1 MSVYFV
7 TSNYSFS
14 GAKVRLFLKNAS
26 IFDFLAFWRRNHP
39 SSSYSSYLYTFKTNP
54 METTEKKLF
63 LLDAYAL
70 IYRAFFA
77 MSKNPR
83 LNSKGVNTS
92 AVMGFLNSLYE
103 ILQKEKPSH
112 IGVAFDVAGTAQRQ
126 AEYSEYKANREK
138 MPDDLR
144 DAIPYIIRLIEGF
157 NIPVYGVEGYE
168 ADDVIGTLA
177 KKAEQQGFLTY
188 MMTPD
193 KDFGQLVTDKILL
206 YKPAKFGEPAQ
217 VWGPKEVCE
226 RYGIQEP
233 KQLIDILGL
242 WGDAADNIPG
252 IPGIGEKTAAQ
263 LVGKYGSVENLIA
276 HADEL
281 KGKQKENVVNF
292 AEQGLMSKSLA
303 TINLE
308 VPVEFNEEELKAKEP
323 DVPMLM
329 ALFEELE
336 FRTFAKRFLE
346 DYKTKQSTLDGPS
359 TLRQAQGSGTLAS
372 PSLRGT
378 KQSREVTEGSQQ
390 NDLFSTEATSPSG
403 QFDLFNQGDN
413 SGLLEF
419 SDKDS
424 AKTVAHNYQLV
435 ESDADIQA
443 LVGLLSKQK
452 QFVFDTETTN
462 IDVYSAELVGLSFAI
477 KAHEAWYLSMPADQ
491 EECQKKLEL
500 LRPLFEDESILKI
513 GQNLKYDISMLAQ
526 YGISVKG
533 KLFDTMLAHYLLEP
547 EQRHNMDYLAEVYL
561 NYITIPIEDLIGKGR
576 QQKTMREVP
585 VNLVKEYA
593 AEDADITLQLYEKL
607 LPLLKENG
615 VEKLFYE
622 IEMPLV
628 PVLSRMEANGVRI
641 DTENLLQISEAFGV
655 EIHKIEEEIYNAAG
669 MPFNIASPKQLGEVL
684 FEKLRIDEKAK
695 KTKTG
700 QYATGED
707 VLQKLSH
714 KHPIIQLILDYR
726 SFTKLKS
733 TYLDALPAL
742 VNPKD
747 GLIHTSYNQAVTAT
761 GRLSSNNPNLQ
772 NIPVRT
778 EKGREIRR
786 AFVPRSPQYTLLAAD
801 YSQIELRIIAHLSQD
816 PAMMA
821 DFNLGHDIHAATA
834 AKVFHVPMDQVTKE
848 QRSRAKAVNFG
859 IIYGMSAFGLAERM
873 ELSRSEAADIIK
885 KYFEEY
891 AGIKEYMNRSIAL
904 ARERGY
910 AETILGRRR
919 YLRDINGANSV
930 VRGFAERNAINAPIQ
945 GSSADMIK
953 IAMIGIHEELERL
966 KMQSKMIL
974 QVHDELVFDAH
985 LDELDALKAIVQD
998 KMVNA
1003 LPLSVPVVVEMN
1015 TGANWLEAH

>member
-1 MSVYFV
+1 
-7 TSNYSFS
+7 
-14 GAKVRLFLKNAS
+14 
-26 IFDFLAFWRRNHP
+26 
-39 SSSYSSYLYTFKTNP
+39 
-54 METTEKKLF
+54 MENTEKKLF

-77 MSKNPR
+77 LSKNPR
-83 LNSKGVNTS
+83 MNSKGVNTS

-103 ILQKEKPSH
+103 ILQKEKPTH
-112 IGVAFDVAGTAQRQ
+112 IGVAFDVSGTAQRQ

-144 DAIPYIIRLIEGF
+144 DSIPYIIRLIEAF

-168 ADDVIGTLA
+168 ADDVIGTLS
-177 KKAEQQGFLTY
+177 KKAEQQGFITY

-226 RYGIQEP
+226 RYGIKEP

-263 LVGKYGSVENLIA
+263 LVQKYGSVENLIA

-292 AEQGLMSKSLA
+292 AEQGLLSKALA

-308 VPVEFNEEELKAKEP
+308 VPVEFNEEELKTKEP
-323 DVPMLM
+323 DVPTLM

-336 FRTFAKRFLE
+336 FKTFAKRFLE
-346 DYKTKQSTLDGPS
+346 DYKKTHGDVQQAEIPTPKPS
-359 TLRQAQGSGTLAS
+359 A
-372 PSLRGT
+372 P
-378 KQSREVTEGSQQ
+378 
-390 NDLFSTEATSPSG
+390 NLFSTTPPSSE
-403 QFDLFNQGDN
+403 FDLFHQGDN

-424 AKTVAHNYQLV
+424 AKTVPHDYKLV
-435 ESDADIQA
+435 ENDADIKS
-443 LVGLLSKQK
+443 LVDLLCKQK

-462 IDVYSAELVGLSFAI
+462 IDVYSAELVGLSFSI
-477 KAHEAWYLSMPADQ
+477 KAHEAWYLSMPA
-491 EECQKKLEL
+491 EREACQKKLEL
-500 LRPLFEDESILKI
+500 LRPLFENEGIQKI

-526 YGISVKG
+526 YGINVKG
-533 KLFDTMLAHYLLEP
+533 PMFDTMLAHYLLEP

-561 NYITIPIEDLIGKGR
+561 NYLTIPIEDLIGKGR

-585 VNLVKEYA
+585 VEQVKEYA

-607 LPLLKENG
+607 MPLLKENG

-628 PVLSRMEANGVRI
+628 PVLSRMEANGVKI
-641 DTENLLQISEAFGV
+641 DTENLQQISEEFGK
-655 EIHKIEEEIYNAAG
+655 EIRKIEEQIYEAAG
-669 MPFNIASPKQLGEVL
+669 TPFNIASPKQLGEIL
-684 FEKLRIDEKAK
+684 FEKLKIDEKAK

-714 KHPIIQLILDYR
+714 KHPIIQMILDYR

-786 AFVPRSPQYTLLAAD
+786 AFVPRSETYTLLAAD

-816 PAMMA
+816 PAMVN

-834 AKVFHVPMDQVTKE
+834 AKVFHVPMEQVTKE

-953 IAMIGIHEELERL
+953 IAMIGIHQELERL

-985 LDELDALKAIVQD
+985 LDELDTLKAIVND

-1015 TGANWLEAH
+1015 TGSNWLEAH

>member
-1 MSVYFV
+1 
-7 TSNYSFS
+7 
-14 GAKVRLFLKNAS
+14 
-26 IFDFLAFWRRNHP
+26 
-39 SSSYSSYLYTFKTNP
+39 
-54 METTEKKLF
+54 METSEKKLF

-83 LNSKGVNTS
+83 MNSKGVNTS

-103 ILQKEKPSH
+103 ILQKEKPTH

-144 DAIPYIIRLIEGF
+144 DSIPYIIRLIEAF

-168 ADDVIGTLA
+168 ADDVIGTLS
-177 KKAEQQGFLTY
+177 KKAEQQGFITY

-263 LVGKYGSVENLIA
+263 LVGQYGSVENLIA

-281 KGKQKENVVNF
+281 KGKQKENVINF
-292 AEQGLMSKSLA
+292 AEQGLMSKALA

-323 DVPMLM
+323 DVPALM

-336 FRTFAKRFLE
+336 FKTFAKRFLE
-346 DYKTKQSTLDGPS
+346 DYKTKQSSWVGPS

-378 KQSREVTEGSQQ
+378 KQSRETAGSQTP
-390 NDLFSTEATSPSG
+390 DLFSTSTPSG
-403 QFDLFNQGDN
+403 ELDLFHQGDN
-413 SGLLEF
+413 DGLLEF

-424 AKTVAHNYQLV
+424 AKTVTHDYQLV
-435 ESDADIQA
+435 ETEADIKA
-443 LVGLLSKQK
+443 LVELLSKQK

-462 IDVYSAELVGLSFAI
+462 IDVYSAELVGASFAI
-477 KAHEAWYLSMPADQ
+477 KAHEAWYLPMPA
-491 EECQKKLEL
+491 EREACQRKLEL
-500 LRPLFEDESILKI
+500 LRPLFEDESLLKI

-526 YGISVKG
+526 YGINVKG
-533 KLFDTMLAHYLLEP
+533 KMFDTMLAHYLIEP

-561 NYITIPIEDLIGKGR
+561 NYLTIPIEDLIGKGR

-585 VNLVKEYA
+585 VELVKEYA

-628 PVLSRMEANGVRI
+628 PVLSRMEANGVKI
-641 DTENLLQISEAFGV
+641 DTENLQLISEEFGG
-655 EIHKIEEEIYNAAG
+655 EIHKIEEQIYQAART
-669 MPFNIASPKQLGEVL
+669 PFNIASPKQLGEIL
-684 FEKLRIDEKAK
+684 FERLRIDEKAK

-714 KHPIIQLILDYR
+714 KHPIIQMILDYR
-726 SFTKLKS
+726 SLTKLKS

-786 AFVPRSPQYTLLAAD
+786 AFVPRSQQYTLLAAD

-816 PAMMA
+816 PAMVA

-919 YLRDINGANSV
+919 YLRDINGSNSV

-953 IAMIGIHEELERL
+953 IAMIGIHQELERL

-1003 LPLSVPVVVEMN
+1003 LPLSVPIVVEMN

>member
-1 MSVYFV
+1 
-7 TSNYSFS
+7 
-14 GAKVRLFLKNAS
+14 
-26 IFDFLAFWRRNHP
+26 
-39 SSSYSSYLYTFKTNP
+39 

-77 MSKNPR
+77 MNKNPR
-83 LNSKGVNTS
+83 MTSKGLNTS

-103 ILQKEKPSH
+103 ILKNEKPTH
-112 IGVAFDVAGTAQRQ
+112 IGVAFDVAGTEQRQ

-138 MPDDLR
+138 MPEDLR
-144 DAIPYIIRLIEGF
+144 ESIPYIIRLIEAF
-157 NIPVYGVEGYE
+157 NIPIYGVEGYE
-168 ADDVIGTLA
+168 ADDVIGTLS
-177 KKAEQQGFLTY
+177 KKAEQQGFTTY

-193 KDFGQLVTDKILL
+193 KDFGQLVTDKVLL

-226 RYGIQEP
+226 RYGISEP

-263 LVGKYGSVENLIA
+263 LVQKYGSVENLIA

-281 KGKQKENVVNF
+281 KGKQKENVINF
-292 AEQGLMSKSLA
+292 AEQGMMSKMLA

-308 VPVEFNEEELKAKEP
+308 VPVEFDEEELRAKEP
-323 DVPMLM
+323 DLPALM

-336 FRTFAKRFLE
+336 FKTFAKRFLD
-346 DYKTKQSTLDGPS
+346 DYKKAHTDSP
-359 TLRQAQGSGTLAS
+359 RQAS
-372 PSLRGT
+372 PSERGAG
-378 KQSREVTEGSQQ
+378 GSQTLPTAKGSQ
-390 NDLFSTEATSPSG
+390 PPDLFSNAD
-403 QFDLFNQGDN
+403 QFDLFSQSENNGN
-413 SGLLEF
+413 LLDF
-419 SDKDS
+419 SDKNS
-424 AKTVAHNYQLV
+424 AKTVQHDYKLV
-435 ESDADIQA
+435 ETEADIKA
-443 LVGLLSKQK
+443 LVEQLKSQK

-462 IDVYSAELVGLSFAI
+462 VDVYSADLVGVSFAI
-477 KAHEAWYLSMPADQ
+477 KAHEAWYLPMPAER

-500 LRPLFEDESILKI
+500 LWPLFEDESILII

-526 YGISVKG
+526 YGINVKG
-533 KLFDTMLAHYLLEP
+533 KMFDTMLAHYLLEP

-561 NYITIPIEDLIGKGR
+561 NYVTIPIEDLIGKGR

-585 VNLVKEYA
+585 IELAKEYA

-615 VEKLFYE
+615 VEKLFYD

-628 PVLSRMEANGVRI
+628 PVLSRMEANGVKI
-641 DTENLLQISEAFGV
+641 DTQNLQQISDEFGG
-655 EIHKIEEEIYNAAG
+655 EIQKIEEEIYALADT
-669 MPFNIASPKQLGEVL
+669 PFNIASPKQLGEVL
-684 FEKLRIDEKAK
+684 FEKLKIDEKAK

-700 QYATGED
+700 QYATGEE
-707 VLQKLSH
+707 VLQKLLH
-714 KHPIIQLILDYR
+714 KHPIIQKILDYR

-778 EKGREIRR
+778 AQGREIRR

-816 PAMMA
+816 PAMVA

-834 AKVFHVPMDQVTKE
+834 AKVFHVPMNEVTKE

-919 YLRDINGANSV
+919 YLRDITGANSV

-953 IAMIGIHEELERL
+953 IAMIGIHEEMQRL
-966 KMQSKMIL
+966 KMQSKMML

-985 LDELDALKAIVQD
+985 LDELNELKAIVND

-1015 TGANWLEAH
+1015 TGGNWLEAH

>member
-1 MSVYFV
+1 
-7 TSNYSFS
+7 
-14 GAKVRLFLKNAS
+14 
-26 IFDFLAFWRRNHP
+26 
-39 SSSYSSYLYTFKTNP
+39 
-54 METTEKKLF
+54 MENDNKKLF

-77 MSKNPR
+77 LNKNPR
-83 LNSKGVNTS
+83 INSKGLNTS

-103 ILQKEKPSH
+103 ILKNEKPTH
-112 IGVAFDVAGTAQRQ
+112 IGVAFDVAGCAGRQ
-126 AEYSEYKANREK
+126 QEFADYKANRET

-144 DAIPYIIRLIEGF
+144 AAIPYIVRLVEAF
-157 NIPVYGVEGYE
+157 NIPTYGVEGYE
-168 ADDVIGTLA
+168 ADDIIGTLSR
-177 KKAEQQGFLTY
+177 KAEAAGFVTY

-193 KDFGQLVTDKILL
+193 KDFGQLVTDRVFM

-226 RYGIQEP
+226 RYGISNP
-233 KQLIDILGL
+233 RQLIDILGL

-252 IPGIGEKTAAQ
+252 IPGIGEKTAAA

-281 KGKQKENVVNF
+281 KGKQKENVVEF
-292 AEQGLMSKSLA
+292 AEQGMMSKMLA

-308 VPVEFNEEELKAKEP
+308 VPVEFDEEELRRKEP
-323 DVPMLM
+323 DMPALM

-336 FRTFAKRFLE
+336 FKTFAKRFLD
-346 DYKTKQSTLDGPS
+346 DYKAAHANAEVPTTP
-359 TLRQAQGSGTLAS
+359 TPA
-372 PSLRGT
+372 
-378 KQSREVTEGSQQ
+378 VTEKVQKPLPQDGQY
-390 NDLFSTEATSPSG
+390 DLFSQPDEEG
-403 QFDLFNQGDN
+403 GDLFA
-413 SGLLEF
+413 F
-419 SDKDS
+419 SEKDS
-424 AKTVAHNYQLV
+424 VKTVEHSYHLVDSEAAIGQLV
-435 ESDADIQA
+435 SRLQA
-443 LVGLLSKQK
+443 SPHI
-452 QFVFDTETTN
+452 VFDTETTST
-462 IDVYSAELVGLSFAI
+462 DVYAAELVGVSLCV
-477 KAHEAWYLSMPADQ
+477 KEHEAWYIPMPEQ
-491 EECQKKLEL
+491 REVCQQRLAL
-500 LRPLFEDESILKI
+500 LKPLLEDEGRLKI
-513 GQNLKYDISMLAQ
+513 GQNLKYDIAMLQQ
-526 YGISVKG
+526 YGIAVSG
-533 KLFDTMLAHYLLEP
+533 PLFDTMIAHYLIEP

-561 NYITIPIEDLIGKGR
+561 DYLTIPIEDLIGRGR
-576 QQKTMREVP
+576 TQKTMREVP
-585 VNLVKEYA
+585 VEKVVDYA
-593 AEDADITLQLYEKL
+593 AEDADITYQLYLKL

-615 VEKLFYE
+615 AEKLFYD

-628 PVLSRMEANGVRI
+628 PVLSQMEANGVKI
-641 DTENLLQISEAFGV
+641 DNQGLQQISEAFGK
-655 EIHKIEEEIYNAAG
+655 EIQDIENQIYESAG
-669 MPFNIASPKQLGEVL
+669 TQFNIASPRQLGEIL
-684 FEKLRIDEKAK
+684 FEKLKIDAKAK

-707 VLQKLSH
+707 VLQKLID
-714 KHPIIQLILDYR
+714 KHPIVRQVLEYR

-742 VNPKD
+742 VNPRD

-786 AFVPRSPQYTLLAAD
+786 AFVPRSDEYTLMAAD
-801 YSQIELRIIAHLSQD
+801 YSQIELRIIAHLSGD
-816 PAMMA
+816 PAMVE
-821 DFNLGHDIHAATA
+821 DFRQGHDIHAATA
-834 AKVFHVPMDQVTKE
+834 AKVFHVPLEEVTKQ

-873 ELSRSEAADIIK
+873 ELSRHEAADIIK

-891 AGIKEYMNRSIAL
+891 AGIKAYMERSIAV
-904 ARERGY
+904 AKEKGY

-919 YLRDINGANSV
+919 YLRDINGSNSV

-953 IAMIGIHEELERL
+953 IAMIGIHDELR
-966 KMQSKMIL
+966 KRQMKSKMIL

-985 LDELDALKAIVQD
+985 LDEIETLKAIVND

-1003 LPLSVPVVVEMN
+1003 MPLSVPVIVEIN
-1015 TGANWLEAH
+1015 TGDNWLEAH

>member
-1 MSVYFV
+1 
-7 TSNYSFS
+7 
-14 GAKVRLFLKNAS
+14 
-26 IFDFLAFWRRNHP
+26 
-39 SSSYSSYLYTFKTNP
+39 

-77 MSKNPR
+77 MNKNPR
-83 LNSKGVNTS
+83 MTSKGLNTS

-103 ILQKEKPSH
+103 ILKNEKPTH

-144 DAIPYIIRLIEGF
+144 ESIPYIIRLIEAF
-157 NIPVYGVEGYE
+157 NIPIYGVEGYE
-168 ADDVIGTLA
+168 ADDVIGTLS
-177 KKAEQQGFLTY
+177 KKAEQQGFTTY

-193 KDFGQLVTDKILL
+193 KDFGQLVTDKVLL

-226 RYGIQEP
+226 RYGISEP

-263 LVGKYGSVENLIA
+263 LVQKYGSVENLIA

-281 KGKQKENVVNF
+281 KGKQKENVINF
-292 AEQGLMSKSLA
+292 AEQGMMSKMLA

-308 VPVEFNEEELKAKEP
+308 VPVEFDEEELRAKEP
-323 DVPMLM
+323 DLPALM

-336 FRTFAKRFLE
+336 FKTFAKRFLE
-346 DYKTKQSTLDGPS
+346 DYKGKQSTLDGPS
-359 TLRQAQGSGTLAS
+359 TGSGTSAS

-378 KQSREVTEGSQQ
+378 KQSRETAESQTP
-390 NDLFSTEATSPSG
+390 DLFSTSTPSG
-403 QFDLFNQGDN
+403 EFDLFHQNDN

-424 AKTVAHNYQLV
+424 AKTVAHDYKLV
-435 ESDADIQA
+435 ETEADIKV
-443 LVGLLSKQK
+443 LVELLKSQK
-452 QFVFDTETTN
+452 QFIFDTETTN
-462 IDVYSAELVGLSFAI
+462 VDVYSADLVGVSFAI
-477 KAHEAWYLSMPADQ
+477 KAHEAWYLPMPT
-491 EECQKKLEL
+491 EREKCQKKLEL
-500 LRPLFEDESILKI
+500 LRPLFEDETILKI
-513 GQNLKYDISMLAQ
+513 GQNLKYDISILAQ
-526 YGISVKG
+526 YGINVKG
-533 KLFDTMLAHYLLEP
+533 KMFDTMLAHYLLEP

-585 VNLVKEYA
+585 IELAKEYA

-615 VEKLFYE
+615 VEKLFYD

-628 PVLSRMEANGVRI
+628 PVLSRMEANGVKI
-641 DTENLLQISEAFGV
+641 DTQNLQQISEDFGG
-655 EIHKIEEEIYNAAG
+655 EIQKIEEEIYALADT
-669 MPFNIASPKQLGEVL
+669 PFNIASPKQLGEVL
-684 FEKLRIDEKAK
+684 FEKLKIDEKAK

-700 QYATGED
+700 QYATGEE
-707 VLQKLSH
+707 VLQKLLH
-714 KHPIIQLILDYR
+714 KHPIIQKILDYR

-778 EKGREIRR
+778 AQGREIRR

-816 PAMMA
+816 PAMVA

-834 AKVFHVPMDQVTKE
+834 AKVFHVPMNEVTKE

-953 IAMIGIHEELERL
+953 IAMIGIHKEMQRL
-966 KMQSKMIL
+966 KMQSKMML

-985 LDELDALKAIVQD
+985 LDELDALKAIVND

-1015 TGANWLEAH
+1015 TGNNWLEAH

>member
-1 MSVYFV
+1 
-7 TSNYSFS
+7 
-14 GAKVRLFLKNAS
+14 
-26 IFDFLAFWRRNHP
+26 
-39 SSSYSSYLYTFKTNP
+39 
-54 METTEKKLF
+54 MEKQEKKLF

-77 MSKNPR
+77 LNKNPR
-83 LNSKGVNTS
+83 INSKGVNTS

-103 ILQKEKPSH
+103 ILQKEKPTH

-144 DAIPYIIRLIEGF
+144 EAIPYIIRLIEAF
-157 NIPVYGVEGYE
+157 NIAIYGVEGYE
-168 ADDVIGTLA
+168 ADDVIGTMS

-193 KDFGQLVTDKILL
+193 KDFGQLVTDRVLL

-252 IPGIGEKTAAQ
+252 IPGIGEKTAAA
-263 LVGKYGSVENLIA
+263 LVGKYGSVENIIA

-281 KGKQKENVVNF
+281 KGKQKENVINF
-292 AEQGLMSKSLA
+292 AEQGLMSKALA

-308 VPVEFNEEELKAKEP
+308 VPVEFDEEELKAKEP
-323 DVPMLM
+323 DVPALM

-336 FRTFAKRFLE
+336 FKAFAKRFLE
-346 DYKTKQSTLDGPS
+346 DYKTKQSALDGPS
-359 TLRQAQGSGTLAS
+359 TLRGTSGIAGSETS
-372 PSLRGT
+372 QSLRGT
-378 KQSREVTEGSQQ
+378 KQSMEMTEGSQQ
-390 NDLFSTEATSPSG
+390 PNLFSSNET
-403 QFDLFNQGDN
+403 FDLFHQGDN

-424 AKTVAHNYQLV
+424 ARTVSHDYKLV
-435 ESDADIQA
+435 ESDADIKA
-443 LVGLLSKQK
+443 LTDLLSKQT

-477 KAHEAWYLSMPADQ
+477 KAHEAWYLPMPADRD
-491 EECQKKLEL
+491 ECQKRLEL
-500 LRPLFEDESILKI
+500 LRPLFEDESIMKI

-526 YGISVKG
+526 YGIKVKG
-533 KLFDTMLAHYLLEP
+533 RLFDTMLAHYLLEP
-547 EQRHNMDYLAEVYL
+547 EQRHNMDYLAEAYL
-561 NYITIPIEDLIGKGR
+561 DYITIPIEDLIGKGR
-576 QQKTMREVP
+576 QQRSMREVP
-585 VNLVKEYA
+585 VEQVKEYA

-607 LPLLKENG
+607 SPMLKENG
-615 VEKLFYE
+615 VEKLLND

-641 DTENLLQISEAFGV
+641 DTENLKQISDEFGRQIQQV
-655 EIHKIEEEIYNAAG
+655 EEKIYEAAG

-714 KHPIIQLILDYR
+714 KHPIIQMILDYR

-778 EKGREIRR
+778 AQGREIRK
-786 AFVPRSPQYTLLAAD
+786 AFVPRSEHYTLLAAD

-816 PAMMA
+816 PAMVA

-919 YLRDINGANSV
+919 YLRDINGSNSV

-953 IAMIGIHEELERL
+953 IAMIGIHKEMERL
-966 KMQSKMIL
+966 QMQSKMIL

-985 LDELDALKAIVQD
+985 LDELDTLKAIVND

-1003 LPLSVPVVVEMN
+1003 LPLSVPVIVEMN

>member
-1 MSVYFV
+1 
-7 TSNYSFS
+7 
-14 GAKVRLFLKNAS
+14 
-26 IFDFLAFWRRNHP
+26 
-39 SSSYSSYLYTFKTNP
+39 

-77 MSKNPR
+77 LSKNPR
-83 LNSKGVNTS
+83 MNSKGVNTS
-92 AVMGFLNSLYE
+92 AIMGFLNSLYE
-103 ILQKEKPSH
+103 ILQKEKPTH
-112 IGVAFDVAGTAQRQ
+112 IGVAFDVSGTAQRQ

-144 DAIPYIIRLIEGF
+144 ESIPYIIRLIEAF

-168 ADDVIGTLA
+168 ADDVIGTLS
-177 KKAEQQGFLTY
+177 KKAEQQGFTTY

-217 VWGPKEVCE
+217 VWGAKEVCE
-226 RYGIQEP
+226 RYGIKEP

-242 WGDAADNIPG
+242 WGDASDNIPG
-252 IPGIGEKTAAQ
+252 IPGIGEKTASA
-263 LVGKYGSVENLIA
+263 LVGQYGSVENLIA

-281 KGKQKENVVNF
+281 KGKQKENVINF
-292 AEQGLMSKSLA
+292 AEQGLMSKALA

-308 VPVEFNEEELKAKEP
+308 VPVGFNEEELKSKEP
-323 DVPMLM
+323 DVPALM

-336 FRTFAKRFLE
+336 FKAFAKRFLD
-346 DYKTKQSTLDGPS
+346 DYKKSHDSVPTTVETPAPKP
-359 TLRQAQGSGTLAS
+359 AS
-372 PSLRGT
+372 PES
-378 KQSREVTEGSQQ
+378 
-390 NDLFSTEATSPSG
+390 FSAPSPSG
-403 QFDLFNQGDN
+403 QFDLFHQGDN

-424 AKTVAHNYQLV
+424 AKTVPHDYKLV
-435 ESDADIQA
+435 ETEADIKA
-443 LVGLLSKQK
+443 LVELLSKQQ

-462 IDVYSAELVGLSFAI
+462 IDVYSADLVGLSFAI
-477 KAHEAWYLSMPADQ
+477 KAHEAWYLPMPA
-491 EECQKKLEL
+491 EREACQMKLEL
-500 LRPLFEDESILKI
+500 LRPLFEDETILKI

-526 YGISVKG
+526 YGIRVKG
-533 KLFDTMLAHYLLEP
+533 PMFDTMLAHYLLEP

-561 NYITIPIEDLIGKGR
+561 NYLTIPIEDLIGKGR
-576 QQKTMREVP
+576 MQKTMREVP

-641 DTENLLQISEAFGV
+641 DTENLQQISEAFGV
-655 EIHKIEEEIYNAAG
+655 EIRKIKEEIYKAAG
-669 MPFNIASPKQLGEVL
+669 MPFNIASPKQLGEIL
-684 FEKLRIDEKAK
+684 FERLRIDEKAK

-714 KHPIIQLILDYR
+714 KHPIIQMILDYR
-726 SFTKLKS
+726 SLTKLKS

-778 EKGREIRR
+778 AQGREIRR

-816 PAMMA
+816 PAMVN

-919 YLRDINGANSV
+919 YLRDINSANSV

-953 IAMIGIHEELERL
+953 IAMIGIHQELERL
-966 KMQSKMIL
+966 KMRSKMIL

-985 LDELDALKAIVQD
+985 LDELDALKSIVQD

>member
-1 MSVYFV
+1 
-7 TSNYSFS
+7 
-14 GAKVRLFLKNAS
+14 
-26 IFDFLAFWRRNHP
+26 
-39 SSSYSSYLYTFKTNP
+39 

-77 MSKNPR
+77 LSKNPR
-83 LNSKGVNTS
+83 MNSKGVNTS

-103 ILQKEKPSH
+103 ILQKEKPTH
-112 IGVAFDVAGTAQRQ
+112 IGVAFDVSGTAQRQ

-144 DAIPYIIRLIEGF
+144 ESIPYIIRLIEAF

-168 ADDVIGTLA
+168 ADDVIGTLS
-177 KKAEQQGFLTY
+177 KKAEQQGFTTY

-217 VWGPKEVCE
+217 VWGAKEVCE
-226 RYGIQEP
+226 RYGIKEP

-242 WGDAADNIPG
+242 WGDASDNIPG
-252 IPGIGEKTAAQ
+252 IPGIGEKTASA
-263 LVGKYGSVENLIA
+263 LVGQYGSVENLIA

-281 KGKQKENVVNF
+281 KGKQKENVINF
-292 AEQGLMSKSLA
+292 AEQGLMSKALA

-308 VPVEFNEEELKAKEP
+308 VPVGFNEEELKSKEP
-323 DVPMLM
+323 DVPALM

-336 FRTFAKRFLE
+336 FKAFAKRFLD
-346 DYKTKQSTLDGPS
+346 DYKKSHDSVPTTVETPAPKP
-359 TLRQAQGSGTLAS
+359 AS
-372 PSLRGT
+372 PES
-378 KQSREVTEGSQQ
+378 
-390 NDLFSTEATSPSG
+390 FSAPSPSG
-403 QFDLFNQGDN
+403 QFDLFHQGDN

-424 AKTVAHNYQLV
+424 AKTVPHDYKLV
-435 ESDADIQA
+435 ETEAEIKA
-443 LVGLLSKQK
+443 LVELLSKQQ

-462 IDVYSAELVGLSFAI
+462 IDVYSADLVGLSFAI
-477 KAHEAWYLSMPADQ
+477 KAHEAWYLPMPA
-491 EECQKKLEL
+491 EREACQMKLEL
-500 LRPLFEDESILKI
+500 LRPLFENETILKI

-526 YGISVKG
+526 YGIRVKG
-533 KLFDTMLAHYLLEP
+533 PMFDTMLAHYLLEP

-561 NYITIPIEDLIGKGR
+561 NYLTIPIEDLIGKGR
-576 QQKTMREVP
+576 MQKTMREVP

-641 DTENLLQISEAFGV
+641 DTENLQQISEAFGV
-655 EIHKIEEEIYNAAG
+655 EIRKIEEEIYKAAG
-669 MPFNIASPKQLGEVL
+669 MPFNIASPKQLGEIL
-684 FEKLRIDEKAK
+684 FERLRIDEKAK

-714 KHPIIQLILDYR
+714 KHPIIQMILDYR
-726 SFTKLKS
+726 SLTKLKS

-778 EKGREIRR
+778 AQGREIRR

-816 PAMMA
+816 PAMVK

-953 IAMIGIHEELERL
+953 IAMIGIHQELERL
-966 KMQSKMIL
+966 KMRSKMIL

-985 LDELDALKAIVQD
+985 LDELDALKSIVQD

>member
-1 MSVYFV
+1 
-7 TSNYSFS
+7 
-14 GAKVRLFLKNAS
+14 
-26 IFDFLAFWRRNHP
+26 
-39 SSSYSSYLYTFKTNP
+39 

-77 MSKNPR
+77 LSKNPR
-83 LNSKGVNTS
+83 MNSKGVNTS

-112 IGVAFDVAGTAQRQ
+112 IGVAFDVSGTAQRQ

-144 DAIPYIIRLIEGF
+144 DSIPYIIRLIEGF

-168 ADDVIGTLA
+168 ADDVIGTLS
-177 KKAEQQGFLTY
+177 KKAEQQGFTTY

-217 VWGPKEVCE
+217 IWGPKEVCE
-226 RYGIQEP
+226 RYGIKEP

-242 WGDAADNIPG
+242 WGDASDNIPG

-263 LVGKYGSVENLIA
+263 LVQKYGSVENLIA
-276 HADEL
+276 HVDEL
-281 KGKQKENVVNF
+281 KGKQKENVINF
-292 AEQGLMSKSLA
+292 AEQGLMSKALA

-323 DVPMLM
+323 DVPALM

-336 FRTFAKRFLE
+336 FKTFAKRFLE
-346 DYKTKQSTLDGPS
+346 EYKGKHLVDSPLPPS
-359 TLRQAQGSGTLAS
+359 Q
-372 PSLRGT
+372 RGT
-378 KQSREVTEGSQQ
+378 GQPTGASGGSQP
-390 NDLFSTEATSPSG
+390 NTPDLFSTPTPTGE
-403 QFDLFNQGDN
+403 FDLFHQGDN

-424 AKTVAHNYQLV
+424 AKTVPHDYKLV
-435 ESDADIQA
+435 ETEADIKV
-443 LVGLLSKQK
+443 LVELLSKQQ

-477 KAHEAWYLSMPADQ
+477 KAHEAWYLSMPA
-491 EECQKKLEL
+491 EREACQKKLEL
-500 LRPLFEDESILKI
+500 LRPLFENESILKI

-533 KLFDTMLAHYLLEP
+533 KMFDTMLAHYLLEP

-561 NYITIPIEDLIGKGR
+561 NYLTIPIEDLIGKGR

-585 VNLVKEYA
+585 LELVKEYA

-628 PVLSRMEANGVRI
+628 PVLSQMEANGVRI
-641 DTENLLQISEAFGV
+641 DTENLQQISEAFGR
-655 EIHKIEEEIYNAAG
+655 EIRKIEEEIYKAAG
-669 MPFNIASPKQLGEVL
+669 TPFNIASPKQLGEIL
-684 FEKLRIDEKAK
+684 FERLRIDEKAK

-714 KHPIIQLILDYR
+714 KHPIIQMILDYR
-726 SFTKLKS
+726 SLTKLKS

-816 PAMMA
+816 PAMVN

-919 YLRDINGANSV
+919 YLRDINSANSV

-953 IAMIGIHEELERL
+953 IAMIGIHQELERL

-985 LDELDALKAIVQD
+985 LDELDTLKAIVLD

>member
-1 MSVYFV
+1 
-7 TSNYSFS
+7 
-14 GAKVRLFLKNAS
+14 
-26 IFDFLAFWRRNHP
+26 
-39 SSSYSSYLYTFKTNP
+39 

-83 LNSKGVNTS
+83 MNSKGLNTS

-103 ILQKEKPSH
+103 ILQKEKPTH
-112 IGVAFDVAGTAQRQ
+112 IGVAFDVSGTAQRQ

-144 DAIPYIIRLIEGF
+144 DSIPYIIRL
-157 NIPVYGVEGYE
+157 IPVYGVEGYE
-168 ADDVIGTLA
+168 ADDVIGTLS
-177 KKAEQQGFLTY
+177 KKAEQQGFITY

-263 LVGKYGSVENLIA
+263 LVQKYGSVENLIA

-281 KGKQKENVVNF
+281 KGKQKENVINF
-292 AEQGLMSKSLA
+292 AEQGLMSKALA

-308 VPVEFNEEELKAKEP
+308 VPVEFSEEELKAKEP
-323 DVPMLM
+323 DVPALM

-336 FRTFAKRFLE
+336 FKTFAKRFLE
-346 DYKTKQSTLDGPS
+346 DYKKTHGDVPQAETPTPKPS
-359 TLRQAQGSGTLAS
+359 A
-372 PSLRGT
+372 P
-378 KQSREVTEGSQQ
+378 
-390 NDLFSTEATSPSG
+390 NLFSTTTPSSE
-403 QFDLFNQGDN
+403 FDLFHQGDN

-424 AKTVAHNYQLV
+424 AKTVPHDYKLV
-435 ESDADIQA
+435 ENDADIKS
-443 LVGLLSKQK
+443 LVDLLCKQK

-477 KAHEAWYLSMPADQ
+477 KAHEAWYLSMPA
-491 EECQKKLEL
+491 EREACQKKLEL
-500 LRPLFEDESILKI
+500 LRPLFENEGIQKI

-533 KLFDTMLAHYLLEP
+533 PMFDTMLAHYLLEP

-561 NYITIPIEDLIGKGR
+561 NYLTIPIEDLIGKGR

-585 VNLVKEYA
+585 VEQVKEYA

-607 LPLLKENG
+607 MPLLKENG

-628 PVLSRMEANGVRI
+628 PVLSRMEANGVKI
-641 DTENLLQISEAFGV
+641 DTENLQQISEEFGK
-655 EIHKIEEEIYNAAG
+655 EIRKIEEQIYQAAG
-669 MPFNIASPKQLGEVL
+669 TPFNIASPKQLGEIL
-684 FEKLRIDEKAK
+684 FEKLKIDEKAK

-714 KHPIIQLILDYR
+714 KHPIIQMILDYR

-816 PAMMA
+816 PAMVN

-834 AKVFHVPMDQVTKE
+834 AKVFHVPMEQVTKE

-953 IAMIGIHEELERL
+953 IAMIGIHQELERL

-985 LDELDALKAIVQD
+985 LDELDTLKAIVND

-1015 TGANWLEAH
+1015 TGSNWLEAH

>member
-1 MSVYFV
+1 
-7 TSNYSFS
+7 
-14 GAKVRLFLKNAS
+14 
-26 IFDFLAFWRRNHP
+26 
-39 SSSYSSYLYTFKTNP
+39 

-77 MSKNPR
+77 MNKNPR
-83 LNSKGVNTS
+83 MTSKGLNTS

-103 ILQKEKPSH
+103 ILKNEKPTH

-126 AEYSEYKANREK
+126 VEYSEYKANREK

-144 DAIPYIIRLIEGF
+144 ESIPYIIRLIEAF
-157 NIPVYGVEGYE
+157 NIPIYGVEGYE
-168 ADDVIGTLA
+168 ADDVIGTLS
-177 KKAEQQGFLTY
+177 KKAEKQGFTTY

-193 KDFGQLVTDKILL
+193 KDFGQLVTDKVLL

-226 RYGIQEP
+226 RYGIQDP

-263 LVGKYGSVENLIA
+263 LVQRYGSVENLIA

-281 KGKQKENVVNF
+281 KGKQKENVINF
-292 AEQGLMSKSLA
+292 AEQGMMSKMLA

-308 VPVEFNEEELKAKEP
+308 VPVEFDEEELRAKEP
-323 DVPMLM
+323 DLPALM

-336 FRTFAKRFLE
+336 FKTFAKRFLE
-346 DYKTKQSTLDGPS
+346 DYKGKQSTLDGPS
-359 TLRQAQGSGTLAS
+359 TGLGTSAS

-378 KQSREVTEGSQQ
+378 KQSRETAESQTP
-390 NDLFSTEATSPSG
+390 DLFSTSTPSG
-403 QFDLFNQGDN
+403 EFDLFHQNDN

-424 AKTVAHNYQLV
+424 AKTVAHDYKLV
-435 ESDADIQA
+435 ETEAGIKA
-443 LVGLLSKQK
+443 LVEHLKSQK

-462 IDVYSAELVGLSFAI
+462 VDVYSADLVGVSFAI
-477 KAHEAWYLSMPADQ
+477 KSHEAWYLPMPAER

-500 LRPLFEDESILKI
+500 LRPLFEDETILKI

-526 YGISVKG
+526 YHISVKG
-533 KLFDTMLAHYLLEP
+533 KMFDTMLAHYLLEP

-585 VNLVKEYA
+585 VELVKEYA

-615 VEKLFYE
+615 VEKLFYD

-628 PVLSRMEANGVRI
+628 PVLSRMEANGIKI
-641 DTENLLQISEAFGV
+641 DTQNLQQISDEFGG
-655 EIHKIEEEIYNAAG
+655 EIQKIEEEIYALADT
-669 MPFNIASPKQLGEVL
+669 PFNIASPKQLGEVL
-684 FEKLRIDEKAK
+684 FEKLKIDEKAK

-700 QYATGED
+700 QYATGEE
-707 VLQKLSH
+707 VLQKLLH
-714 KHPIIQLILDYR
+714 KHPIIQKILDYR

-778 EKGREIRR
+778 AQGREIRR

-816 PAMMA
+816 PAMVA

-834 AKVFHVPMDQVTKE
+834 AKVFHVPMNEVTKE

-953 IAMIGIHEELERL
+953 IAMIGIHEEMQRL
-966 KMQSKMIL
+966 KIQSKMML

-985 LDELDALKAIVQD
+985 LDELDTLKAIVND

-1015 TGANWLEAH
+1015 TGNNWLEAH

>member
-1 MSVYFV
+1 
-7 TSNYSFS
+7 
-14 GAKVRLFLKNAS
+14 
-26 IFDFLAFWRRNHP
+26 
-39 SSSYSSYLYTFKTNP
+39 
-54 METTEKKLF
+54 MENTEKKLF

-77 MSKNPR
+77 LSKNPR
-83 LNSKGVNTS
+83 MNSKGVNTS

-103 ILQKEKPSH
+103 ILQKEKPTH
-112 IGVAFDVAGTAQRQ
+112 IGVAFDVSGTAQRQ

-144 DAIPYIIRLIEGF
+144 DSIPYIIRLIEAF

-168 ADDVIGTLA
+168 ADDVIGTLS
-177 KKAEQQGFLTY
+177 KKAEQQGFITY

-226 RYGIQEP
+226 RYGIKEP

-263 LVGKYGSVENLIA
+263 LVQKYGSVENLIA

-281 KGKQKENVVNF
+281 KGKQKENVINF
-292 AEQGLMSKSLA
+292 AEQGLMSKALA

-308 VPVEFNEEELKAKEP
+308 VPVEFSEEELKAKEP
-323 DVPMLM
+323 DVPTLM

-336 FRTFAKRFLE
+336 FKTFAKRFLD
-346 DYKTKQSTLDGPS
+346 DYKKAHGDVPQAETPTPKPS
-359 TLRQAQGSGTLAS
+359 A
-372 PSLRGT
+372 P
-378 KQSREVTEGSQQ
+378 
-390 NDLFSTEATSPSG
+390 NLFSTTPPSSE
-403 QFDLFNQGDN
+403 FDLFHQGDN

-424 AKTVAHNYQLV
+424 AKTVPHDYKLV
-435 ESDADIQA
+435 ENDADIKS
-443 LVGLLSKQK
+443 LVDLLCKQK

-462 IDVYSAELVGLSFAI
+462 IDVYSAELVGLSFSI
-477 KAHEAWYLSMPADQ
+477 KAHEAWYLSMPADR
-491 EECQKKLEL
+491 EACQKKLEL
-500 LRPLFEDESILKI
+500 LRPLFENEGIQKI

-533 KLFDTMLAHYLLEP
+533 PMFDTMLAHYLLEP

-561 NYITIPIEDLIGKGR
+561 NYLTIPIEDLIGKGR
-576 QQKTMREVP
+576 QQKTMRDVP
-585 VNLVKEYA
+585 VEQVKEYA

-607 LPLLKENG
+607 MPLLKENG

-628 PVLSRMEANGVRI
+628 PVLSRMEANGVKI
-641 DTENLLQISEAFGV
+641 DTENLQQISEEFGK
-655 EIHKIEEEIYNAAG
+655 EIRKIEEQIYQAAG
-669 MPFNIASPKQLGEVL
+669 TPFNIASPKQLGEIL
-684 FEKLRIDEKAK
+684 FEKLKIDEKAK

-714 KHPIIQLILDYR
+714 KHPIIQMILDYR

-816 PAMMA
+816 PAMVN

-834 AKVFHVPMDQVTKE
+834 AKVFHVPMEQVTKE

-953 IAMIGIHEELERL
+953 IAMIGIHQELERL

-985 LDELDALKAIVQD
+985 LDELDTLKAIVND

-1015 TGANWLEAH
+1015 TGSNWLEAH

>member
-1 MSVYFV
+1 MFNFV
-7 TSNYSFS
+7 
-14 GAKVRLFLKNAS
+14 V
-26 IFDFLAFWRRNHP
+26 
-39 SSSYSSYLYTFKTNP
+39 
-54 METTEKKLF
+54 MENNEKKLF

-77 MSKNPR
+77 LNKNPR

-103 ILQKEKPSH
+103 ILKNEKPTH

-144 DAIPYIIRLIEGF
+144 EAIPYIIRLVEAF
-157 NIPVYGVEGYE
+157 NIAIYGVEGYE

-177 KKAEQQGFLTY
+177 KKAEQQGFITY

-193 KDFGQLVTDKILL
+193 KDFGQLVTDKVLL

-217 VWGPKEVCE
+217 IWGPKEVCQ
-226 RYGIQEP
+226 RYGIQDP

-252 IPGIGEKTAAQ
+252 IPGIGEKTAAI

-281 KGKQKENVVNF
+281 KGKQKENVIEF
-292 AEQGLMSKSLA
+292 AEQGLMSKALA

-323 DVPMLM
+323 DVPALM

-336 FRTFAKRFLE
+336 FKTFAKRFLE
-346 DYKTKQSTLDGPS
+346 DYKGKHGVDSPLPPS
-359 TLRQAQGSGTLAS
+359 Q
-372 PSLRGT
+372 RGT
-378 KQSREVTEGSQQ
+378 QPTGVSAGSQTP
-390 NDLFSTEATSPSG
+390 DLFSNETPSASG
-403 QFDLFNQGDN
+403 QFDLFNQSGNTGD
-413 SGLLEF
+413 LLAF

-424 AKTVAHNYQLV
+424 AKTVKHDYKLV
-435 ESDADIQA
+435 ESDADIKA
-443 LVGLLSKQK
+443 LVEQLNAHVIPTDEGGSVSMRK

-462 IDVYSAELVGLSFAI
+462 IDVYSAELVGLSIAI
-477 KAHEAWYLSMPADQ
+477 KTHEAWYLPMPANR

-526 YGISVKG
+526 YGITVKG
-533 KLFDTMLAHYLLEP
+533 KMFDTMLAHYLLEP

-585 VNLVKEYA
+585 MELVKEYA

-628 PVLSRMEANGVRI
+628 PVLSRMEANGVKI
-641 DTENLLQISEAFGV
+641 DTDNLHQISEEFGE
-655 EIHKIEEEIYNAAG
+655 EIHKVEEEIYTLAST
-669 MPFNIASPKQLGEVL
+669 PFNIASPKQLGEIL
-684 FEKLRIDEKAK
+684 FERLKIDEKAK

-700 QYATGED
+700 QYATGEE
-707 VLQKLSH
+707 VLQKLLH
-714 KHPIIQLILDYR
+714 KHAIVQKILDYR

-778 EKGREIRR
+778 AQGREIRR

-816 PAMMA
+816 PAMVS

-834 AKVFHVPMDQVTKE
+834 AKVFHVPMEQVTKE

-904 ARERGY
+904 AKERGY

-919 YLRDINGANSV
+919 YLRDINGSNSV

-953 IAMIGIHEELERL
+953 IAMIGIHEELRRL
-966 KMQSKMIL
+966 NMQSKMIL

-985 LDELDALKAIVQD
+985 LDELNELKSIVEN

>member
-1 MSVYFV
+1 
-7 TSNYSFS
+7 
-14 GAKVRLFLKNAS
+14 
-26 IFDFLAFWRRNHP
+26 
-39 SSSYSSYLYTFKTNP
+39 

-77 MSKNPR
+77 MNKNPR
-83 LNSKGVNTS
+83 MTSKGLNTS

-103 ILQKEKPSH
+103 ILKNEKPTH

-144 DAIPYIIRLIEGF
+144 ESIPYIIRLIEAF
-157 NIPVYGVEGYE
+157 NIPIYGVEGYE
-168 ADDVIGTLA
+168 ADDVIGTLS
-177 KKAEQQGFLTY
+177 KKAEQQGFITY

-193 KDFGQLVTDKILL
+193 KDFGQLVTNKVLL

-263 LVGKYGSVENLIA
+263 LVQKYGSVENLIA

-281 KGKQKENVVNF
+281 KGKQKENVINF
-292 AEQGLMSKSLA
+292 AEQGMMSKMLA

-308 VPVEFNEEELKAKEP
+308 VPVEFDEEELKAKEP
-323 DVPMLM
+323 DLPALM

-336 FRTFAKRFLE
+336 FKTFAKRFLE
-346 DYKTKQSTLDGPS
+346 DYKGKQSTLDGPS
-359 TLRQAQGSGTLAS
+359 TGSGTSAS

-378 KQSREVTEGSQQ
+378 KQSRETAGSQTP
-390 NDLFSTEATSPSG
+390 DLFSTSTPSSE
-403 QFDLFNQGDN
+403 FDLFHQNDN

-424 AKTVAHNYQLV
+424 AKTVAHDYKLV
-435 ESDADIQA
+435 ETEADIKA
-443 LVGLLSKQK
+443 LVEHLKSQK

-462 IDVYSAELVGLSFAI
+462 VDVYSADLVGVSFAI
-477 KAHEAWYLSMPADQ
+477 KAHEAWYLPMPA
-491 EECQKKLEL
+491 EREACQKKLEL
-500 LRPLFEDESILKI
+500 LRPLFEDETILKI

-526 YGISVKG
+526 YGINVKG
-533 KLFDTMLAHYLLEP
+533 KMFDTMLAHYLLEP

-585 VNLVKEYA
+585 VELVEEYA

-628 PVLSRMEANGVRI
+628 PVLSRMEANGVKI
-641 DTENLLQISEAFGV
+641 DTQNLQQISDEFGG
-655 EIHKIEEEIYNAAG
+655 EIQKIEEEIYALAG
-669 MPFNIASPKQLGEVL
+669 TPFNIASPKQLGEVL
-684 FEKLRIDEKAK
+684 FEKLKIDEKAK

-700 QYATGED
+700 QYATGEE
-707 VLQKLSH
+707 VLQKLLH
-714 KHPIIQLILDYR
+714 KHPIIQKILDYR

-778 EKGREIRR
+778 AQGREIRR
-786 AFVPRSPQYTLLAAD
+786 AFVPRSEAYTLLAAD

-816 PAMMA
+816 PAMVA

-834 AKVFHVPMDQVTKE
+834 AKVFHVPMNEVTKE

-904 ARERGY
+904 AHERGY

-953 IAMIGIHEELERL
+953 IAMIGIHKEMQRL
-966 KMQSKMIL
+966 KMQSKMML

-985 LDELDALKAIVQD
+985 LDELDTLKAIVND

-1015 TGANWLEAH
+1015 TGSNWLEAH

>member
-1 MSVYFV
+1 
-7 TSNYSFS
+7 
-14 GAKVRLFLKNAS
+14 
-26 IFDFLAFWRRNHP
+26 
-39 SSSYSSYLYTFKTNP
+39 
-54 METTEKKLF
+54 METSEKKLF

-83 LNSKGVNTS
+83 MNSKGVNTS

-103 ILQKEKPSH
+103 ILQKEKPTH

-144 DAIPYIIRLIEGF
+144 DSIPYIIRLIEGF

-168 ADDVIGTLA
+168 ADDVIGTLS
-177 KKAEQQGFLTY
+177 KKAEQQGFITY

-226 RYGIQEP
+226 RYGIKEP

-263 LVGKYGSVENLIA
+263 LVGQYGSVENLIA

-281 KGKQKENVVNF
+281 KGKQKENVINF
-292 AEQGLMSKSLA
+292 AEQGLMSKALA

-308 VPVEFNEEELKAKEP
+308 VPVKFNEEELKAKEP
-323 DVPMLM
+323 DVPALM

-336 FRTFAKRFLE
+336 FKTFAKRFLE
-346 DYKTKQSTLDGPS
+346 DYKGKHIVDSPLPPS
-359 TLRQAQGSGTLAS
+359 Q
-372 PSLRGT
+372 RGT
-378 KQSREVTEGSQQ
+378 QPTGGAVGSQQ
-390 NDLFSTEATSPSG
+390 PDLFSTSTPSDEL
-403 QFDLFNQGDN
+403 DLFHQGDN

-424 AKTVAHNYQLV
+424 AKTVAHDYKLV
-435 ESDADIQA
+435 ETEADIKA
-443 LVGLLSKQK
+443 LVDLLSKQK

-462 IDVYSAELVGLSFAI
+462 IDVYSAELVGASFAI
-477 KAHEAWYLSMPADQ
+477 KAHEAWYLPMPTEHEA
-491 EECQKKLEL
+491 CQKKLEL

-526 YGISVKG
+526 YGIQVKG
-533 KLFDTMLAHYLLEP
+533 KLFDTMLAHYLIEP

-561 NYITIPIEDLIGKGR
+561 NYLTIPIEDLIGKGR
-576 QQKTMREVP
+576 MQKTMREVP
-585 VNLVKEYA
+585 VELVKEYA

-607 LPLLKENG
+607 LPLLKDNG

-628 PVLSRMEANGVRI
+628 PVLSRMEANGVKI
-641 DTENLLQISEAFGV
+641 DTENLQLISEEFGG
-655 EIHKIEEEIYNAAG
+655 EIHKIEEQIYQAAG
-669 MPFNIASPKQLGEVL
+669 MPFNIASPKQLGEIL
-684 FEKLRIDEKAK
+684 FERLRIDEKAK

-714 KHPIIQLILDYR
+714 KHPIIQMILDYR
-726 SFTKLKS
+726 SLTKLKS

-747 GLIHTSYNQAVTAT
+747 GMIHTSYNQAVTAT

-786 AFVPRSPQYTLLAAD
+786 AFVPRSPKYTLLAAD

-816 PAMMA
+816 PAMVA

-873 ELSRSEAADIIK
+873 ELSRSEAADIIR

-953 IAMIGIHEELERL
+953 IAMIDIHQELERL

-985 LDELDALKAIVQD
+985 LDELNDLKAIVQD

>member
-1 MSVYFV
+1 
-7 TSNYSFS
+7 
-14 GAKVRLFLKNAS
+14 
-26 IFDFLAFWRRNHP
+26 
-39 SSSYSSYLYTFKTNP
+39 
-54 METTEKKLF
+54 MENTEKKLF

-77 MSKNPR
+77 LSKNPR
-83 LNSKGVNTS
+83 MNSKGVNTS

-103 ILQKEKPSH
+103 ILQKEKPTH
-112 IGVAFDVAGTAQRQ
+112 IGVAFDVSGTAQRQ

-144 DAIPYIIRLIEGF
+144 DSIPYIIRLIEAF

-168 ADDVIGTLA
+168 ADDVIGTLS
-177 KKAEQQGFLTY
+177 KKAEQQGFITY

-263 LVGKYGSVENLIA
+263 LVQKYGSVENLIA

-281 KGKQKENVVNF
+281 KGKQKENVINF
-292 AEQGLMSKSLA
+292 AEQGLMSKALA

-308 VPVEFNEEELKAKEP
+308 VPVEFSEEELKAKEP
-323 DVPMLM
+323 DVPALM

-336 FRTFAKRFLE
+336 FKTFAKRFLE
-346 DYKTKQSTLDGPS
+346 DYKKTHGDVPQAETPTPKPS
-359 TLRQAQGSGTLAS
+359 A
-372 PSLRGT
+372 P
-378 KQSREVTEGSQQ
+378 
-390 NDLFSTEATSPSG
+390 NLFSTTTPSSE
-403 QFDLFNQGDN
+403 FDLFHQGDN

-424 AKTVAHNYQLV
+424 AKTVPHDYKLV
-435 ESDADIQA
+435 ENDADIKS
-443 LVGLLSKQK
+443 LVDLLCKQK

-477 KAHEAWYLSMPADQ
+477 KAHEAWYLSMPADR
-491 EECQKKLEL
+491 EACQKKLEL
-500 LRPLFEDESILKI
+500 LRPLFENEGIRKI

-533 KLFDTMLAHYLLEP
+533 PMFDTMLAHYLLEP

-561 NYITIPIEDLIGKGR
+561 NYLTIPIEDLIGKGR

-585 VNLVKEYA
+585 VEQVKEYA

-607 LPLLKENG
+607 MPLLKENG

-628 PVLSRMEANGVRI
+628 PVLSRMEANGVKI
-641 DTENLLQISEAFGV
+641 DTENLQQISEEFGK
-655 EIHKIEEEIYNAAG
+655 EIRKIEEQIYQAAG
-669 MPFNIASPKQLGEVL
+669 TPFNIASPKQLGEIL
-684 FEKLRIDEKAK
+684 FEKLKIDEKAK

-714 KHPIIQLILDYR
+714 KHPIIQMILDYR

-742 VNPKD
+742 VNTKD

-816 PAMMA
+816 PAMVN

-834 AKVFHVPMDQVTKE
+834 AKVFHVPMEQVTKE

-953 IAMIGIHEELERL
+953 IAMIGIHQELERL

-985 LDELDALKAIVQD
+985 LDELDTLKAIVND

-1015 TGANWLEAH
+1015 TGSNWLEAH

>member
-1 MSVYFV
+1 
-7 TSNYSFS
+7 
-14 GAKVRLFLKNAS
+14 
-26 IFDFLAFWRRNHP
+26 
-39 SSSYSSYLYTFKTNP
+39 
-54 METTEKKLF
+54 METSEKKLF

-103 ILQKEKPSH
+103 ILQKEKPTH

-144 DAIPYIIRLIEGF
+144 DAIPYIIRLIQAF

-308 VPVEFNEEELKAKEP
+308 VPVKFDEEDLKAKEP
-323 DVPMLM
+323 DVPALM

-346 DYKTKQSTLDGPS
+346 DYKMKHGVDSPLPPS
-359 TLRQAQGSGTLAS
+359 Q
-372 PSLRGT
+372 RGT
-378 KQSREVTEGSQQ
+378 GQPTGASGGSQPS
-390 NDLFSTEATSPSG
+390 DLFAPTSSG
-403 QFDLFNQGDN
+403 AFDLFHQGDN

-424 AKTVAHNYQLV
+424 AKTVPHDYKLV
-435 ESDADIQA
+435 ETDADIKA
-443 LVGLLSKQK
+443 LVEHLSKQT

-477 KAHEAWYLSMPADQ
+477 KAQEAWYLSMPA
-491 EECQKKLEL
+491 EREACQKKLEL

-526 YGISVKG
+526 YGINVKG
-533 KLFDTMLAHYLLEP
+533 PLFDTMLAHYLLEP

-561 NYITIPIEDLIGKGR
+561 NYLTIPIEDLIGKGR
-576 QQKTMREVP
+576 MQKTMREVP
-585 VNLVKEYA
+585 VELVKEYA

-641 DTENLLQISEAFGV
+641 DTENLQQISEAFGV
-655 EIHKIEEEIYNAAG
+655 EIHKIEEEIYKAAA

-684 FEKLRIDEKAK
+684 FEKLHIDEKAK

-714 KHPIIQLILDYR
+714 KHPIIQMILDYR

-786 AFVPRSPQYTLLAAD
+786 AFVPRSPEYTLLAAD

-816 PAMMA
+816 PAMVN

-953 IAMIGIHEELERL
+953 IAMIGIHQELERL

-985 LDELDALKAIVQD
+985 LDELDTLKAIVQD

-1003 LPLSVPVVVEMN
+1003 LPLSVPVIVEMN

>member
-1 MSVYFV
+1 
-7 TSNYSFS
+7 
-14 GAKVRLFLKNAS
+14 
-26 IFDFLAFWRRNHP
+26 
-39 SSSYSSYLYTFKTNP
+39 
-54 METTEKKLF
+54 MENTAKKLF

-77 MSKNPR
+77 MNKNPR
-83 LNSKGVNTS
+83 MTSKGLNTS

-103 ILQKEKPSH
+103 ILKNEKPTH

-144 DAIPYIIRLIEGF
+144 DSIPYIIRLIEAF

-168 ADDVIGTLA
+168 ADDVIGTLS
-177 KKAEQQGFLTY
+177 KKAEQQGFTTY

-226 RYGIQEP
+226 RYGIKEP

-263 LVGKYGSVENLIA
+263 LVQKYGSVENLIA
-276 HADEL
+276 NANEL
-281 KGKQKENVVNF
+281 KGKQKENVINF
-292 AEQGLMSKSLA
+292 AEQGMMSKALA

-323 DVPMLM
+323 DVPALM

-346 DYKTKQSTLDGPS
+346 DYKTKQSILDGPS
-359 TLRQAQGSGTLAS
+359 TGSGTFAS

-378 KQSREVTEGSQQ
+378 KQSRVTAESQTP
-390 NDLFSTEATSPSG
+390 DLFSTSTPSG
-403 QFDLFNQGDN
+403 ELDLFHQNDN

-419 SDKDS
+419 SDKNS
-424 AKTVAHNYQLV
+424 AKTVQHDYKLV
-435 ESDADIQA
+435 ETDEDIKA
-443 LVGLLSKQK
+443 LVELLSKQN

-477 KAHEAWYLSMPADQ
+477 KAHEAWYLSIPA
-491 EECQKKLEL
+491 ERAACQKKLEL
-500 LRPLFEDESILKI
+500 LRPLFENESILKI

-526 YGISVKG
+526 YGISVRG
-533 KLFDTMLAHYLLEP
+533 KMFDTMLAHYLLEP

-561 NYITIPIEDLIGKGR
+561 NYLTIPIEDLIGKGR

-585 VNLVKEYA
+585 VELVKEYA

-641 DTENLLQISEAFGV
+641 DTENLQQISEEFGG
-655 EIHKIEEEIYNAAG
+655 EIRKIEEEIYDLAG
-669 MPFNIASPKQLGEVL
+669 TPFNIASPKQLGEIL
-684 FEKLRIDEKAK
+684 FERLKIDEKAK

-700 QYATGED
+700 QYATGEE
-707 VLQKLSH
+707 VLQKLLH
-714 KHPIIQLILDYR
+714 KHPIIQKILDYR
-726 SFTKLKS
+726 SLTKLKS
-733 TYLDALPAL
+733 TYLDTLPAL

-778 EKGREIRR
+778 AQGREIRR
-786 AFVPRSPQYTLLAAD
+786 AFVPRSEQYTLLAAD

-816 PAMMA
+816 PAMVA

-834 AKVFHVPMDQVTKE
+834 AKVFHVPMNEVTKE

-953 IAMIGIHEELERL
+953 IAMIGIHEELQRL
-966 KMQSKMIL
+966 KMQSKMML

-985 LDELDALKAIVQD
+985 LDELNDLKSIVND

-1015 TGANWLEAH
+1015 TGSNWLEAH